1 MKEASKN
8 DFFAYMLL
16 QIWAVAPIS
25 SSAFCSSSLAL
36 CSAGLGFELVT
47 AGRFRFEKPARLCW
61 GGARRPDSLSFLFQF
76 ATERSNA
83 APSRAMASALYLLV
97 VWFPA
102 MRLLFD
108 AGGVDQNTGVV
119 ADTNSS
125 CLFR

>member
-25 SSAFCSSSLAL
+25 SSVFCSSSLAL

-61 GGARRPDSLSFLFQF
+61 GGGLAGRTRFRFSFNSPL
-76 ATERSNA
+76 NA
-83 APSRAMASALYLLV
+83 ALSRAMASALYLLV

>member
-1 MKEASKN
+1 
-8 DFFAYMLL
+8 MLL

-61 GGARRPDSLSFLFQF
+61 GGLAGQTRFRFSFNSPL
-76 ATERSNA
+76 NA

-125 CLFR
+125 

>member
-47 AGRFRFEKPARLCW
+47 AGRFRFEKPVRLCL
-61 GGARRPDSLSFLFQF
+61 GGLTGQTRFRFSFNSPL
-76 ATERSNA
+76 NA